1 MSNSSNICRDL
12 LDTRDTIKNQLM
24 EILVINLVANKKIT
38 RDECK
43 VLSTKMSDRIDEQVD
58 SLIDR
63 ISNELK

>member
-24 EILVINLVANKKIT
+24 EILVINLVANKNIT

-43 VLSTKMSDRIDEQVD
+43 VLSTKMNHQIDEQVD